1 MCGIAGVWHKSTEVN
16 QADTTFLKKA
26 LYHRGPDVQ
35 AFKYFNNKKGVLV
48 HTRLSIID
56 LSEAANQPF
65 LSDDG
70 RYTLVFNGE
79 IFNYLELREELKQ
92 LGVNFATESDT
103 EVLLKAYQHWGEAC
117 LHKFNGMW
125 AFCIWDEEE
134 QSLFLARDRFGI
146 KPLYFIDDDNFFA
159 FASETVAFNELSFFK
174 KEFDEQ
180 NVALALADPDKLEGL
195 GKCIYQNIYQ
205 LMPGHTLKFTH
216 DKGILTSRWYNLF
229 DHKSPY
235 KGTYDEALTK
245 FKDLFFDACKLR
257 LRSDVPTATAL
268 SGGVDSSAVYC
279 TIQEI
284 LKQNA
289 IIEQDSSLRKA
300 FTAAFKGM
308 PQDES
313 ELAASTVKEK
323 GGQHFLSEDNVDEV
337 ENDLKQSVKAIDTIS
352 AISILSLQN
361 VYGAMKKQGI
371 TVSMDGHG
379 ADELLYGYRHQIS
392 HLFYETLRKSTS
404 KNTPLTLAKVL
415 GGMKE
420 SSSKEDYL
428 GMVDEKFN
436 GVKNSIRNF
445 LKKDEE
451 LKDNMQLKY
460 GDRYEFG
467 GLSFLEKDLYRDFL
481 EYTLPNI
488 LRNFDRASMTHAV
501 EIRMPFM
508 DYRLVEFLFSLPF
521 DFKIRAQGKTKQ
533 ILRDAM
539 QGIVP
544 VNILERTIK
553 IGVGTP
559 TNVYLK
565 NIRWANYAYQQLK
578 QRKHE

>member
-35 AFKYFNNKKGVLV
+35 AHKYFNNKKGVLV

-289 IIEQDSSLRKA
+289 IIEQDSSLRQA

-313 ELAASTVKEK
+313 ELAAATVKEK

-467 GLSFLEKDLYRDFL
+467 DLSFLEKDLYRDFL

>member
-103 EVLLKAYQHWGEAC
+103 EVLLKAYQNWGEAC

>member
-313 ELAASTVKEK
+313 ELAAATVKEK